1 MKTLEKK
8 YSKIER
14 VVAKG
19 KFSAWVYLRTVFLG
33 AILGGLTAVIWIFK
47 DKIEGLFTKTE
58 PAQYLTDDVMRW
70 VLLGVGVVVLFG
82 LIVETIR
89 LNSKE
94 LVLTPDKVVFRE
106 GVFSVRSVVIPL
118 CEIKMVE
125 TKQNFFGR
133 IVGVGSILI
142 VSDAEQPYL
151 VKNVKSPDRLSRRIM
166 RQAADANEA
175 ARSGGRSRIE
185 VCGICKVTKD
195 ESKESRFV

>member
-19 KFSAWVYLRTVFLG
+19 KFSAWVYLCTVLLG

-70 VLLGVGVVVLFG
+70 VLLGVGVVVLFS

-175 ARSGGRSRIE
+175 ARGGGRTTQIRLA
-185 VCGICKVTKD
+185 GYAK
-195 ESKESRFV
+195 

>member
-151 VKNVKSPDRLSRRIM
+151 VKNVNLPTVFRAESCARRQMQTRRRAAEGQRKSDLPDMQSDKRR
-166 RQAADANEA
+166 E
-175 ARSGGRSRIE
+175 
-185 VCGICKVTKD
+185 
-195 ESKESRFV
+195 

>member
-14 VVAKG
+14 VVATG

-82 LIVETIR
+82 MIVETIR

-166 RQAADANEA
+166 RQAADTNEA
-175 ARSGGRSRIE
+175 ARSGGR
-185 VCGICKVTKD
+185 VALKFAGYAK
-195 ESKESRFV
+195 

>member
-1 MKTLEKK
+1 MGV
-8 YSKIER
+8 SAHR
-14 VVAKG
+14 
-19 KFSAWVYLRTVFLG
+19 FSWRDTGRLNRGYLD
-33 AILGGLTAVIWIFK
+33 FK

-133 IVGVGSILI
+133 IVGVGASLSCPTRNNLILSKTSNLPT
-142 VSDAEQPYL
+142 VF
-151 VKNVKSPDRLSRRIM
+151 RCRIM

-175 ARSGGRSRIE
+175 ARSGGR
-185 VCGICKVTKD
+185 VALKFAGYAK
-195 ESKESRFV
+195 

>member
-70 VLLGVGVVVLFG
+70 VLLGVGVVVRKS
-82 LIVETIR
+82 EA
-89 LNSKE
+89 K
-94 LVLTPDKVVFRE
+94 
-106 GVFSVRSVVIPL
+106 RS
-118 CEIKMVE
+118 
-125 TKQNFFGR
+125 
-133 IVGVGSILI
+133 
-142 VSDAEQPYL
+142 
-151 VKNVKSPDRLSRRIM
+151 
-166 RQAADANEA
+166 
-175 ARSGGRSRIE
+175 
-185 VCGICKVTKD
+185 
-195 ESKESRFV
+195 

>member
-19 KFSAWVYLRTVFLG
+19 KFSAWVYLRTVLLG

-70 VLLGVGVVVLFG
+70 VLLGVGVVVLFS

-175 ARSGGRSRIE
+175 ARGGGRTTQIRLA
-185 VCGICKVTKD
+185 GYA
-195 ESKESRFV
+195 R

>member
-166 RQAADANEA
+166 RQAADATEA
-175 ARSGGRSRIE
+175 ARSGGR
-185 VCGICKVTKD
+185 VALKFAGYAK
-195 ESKESRFV
+195 

>member
-19 KFSAWVYLRTVFLG
+19 KFSAWVYLRTVLLG

-70 VLLGVGVVVLFG
+70 VLLGVGVVVLFS

-151 VKNVKSPDRLSRRIM
+151 VKNVKSPDRLSRKIM

-175 ARSGGRSRIE
+175 ARGGGRTTQIRLA
-185 VCGICKVTKD
+185 GYA
-195 ESKESRFV
+195 R

>member
-19 KFSAWVYLRTVFLG
+19 KFSACIYLRTVLL
-33 AILGGLTAVIWIFK
+33 AVILGGLTAVIWVFK

-70 VLLGVGVVVLFG
+70 VLLGVGVIVLAS
-82 LIVETIR
+82 LVIETVR
-89 LNSKE
+89 FNSKE

-106 GVFSVRSVVIPL
+106 GIFNVRSVVIPL

-125 TKQNFFGR
+125 TKQNFFQR
-133 IVGVGSILI
+133 LVGVGSLLI
-142 VSDAEQPYL
+142 VSDAQQPYL
-151 VKNVKSPDRLSRRIM
+151 VKNLKSPDRLSRRIM
-166 RQAADANEA
+166 RQVADANESM
-175 ARSGGRSRIE
+175 RWGYGVPQFRFSGYA
-185 VCGICKVTKD
+185 K
-195 ESKESRFV
+195 

>member
-19 KFSAWVYLRTVFLG
+19 KFSACVYLRTVLL
-33 AILGGLTAVIWIFK
+33 AVILGGLTAVVWIFK

-70 VLLGVGVVVLFG
+70 VLLGAGVIVLASL
-82 LIVETIR
+82 LIETIR

-106 GVFSVRSVVIPL
+106 GILSTCTVVIPL

-125 TKQNFFGR
+125 TKQNAFERLFC
-133 IVGVGSILI
+133 VGKILI
-142 VSDAEQPYL
+142 VSDAQQPYL

-166 RQAADANEA
+166 RQVADVNEA
-175 ARSGGRSRIE
+175 TRFGGRGGVPQIRL
-185 VCGICKVTKD
+185 VGTPK
-195 ESKESRFV
+195 

>member
-19 KFSAWVYLRTVFLG
+19 KFSACVYLRSVLL
-33 AILGGLTAVIWIFK
+33 AVILGGLTAVVWIFK

-70 VLLGVGVVVLFG
+70 VLLGVGVVVLASL
-82 LIVETIR
+82 LIETIC

-106 GVFSVRSVVIPL
+106 GILSTRTVVIPL

-125 TKQNFFGR
+125 TKQNALER
-133 IVGVGSILI
+133 LLGVGRILI
-142 VSDAEQPYL
+142 VSDAQQPYL

-166 RQAADANEA
+166 RQVADVNESM
-175 ARSGGRSRIE
+175 RFGGRGGVPQIRL
-185 VCGICKVTKD
+185 VGTPK
-195 ESKESRFV
+195 

>member
-19 KFSAWVYLRTVFLG
+19 KFSACVYLRTVLL
-33 AILGGLTAVIWIFK
+33 AVILGGLTAVIWVFK

-70 VLLGVGVVVLFG
+70 VLLGVGVIVLAS
-82 LIVETIR
+82 LVIETIR

-106 GVFSVRSVVIPL
+106 GILNVRSVVIPL

-125 TKQNFFGR
+125 TKQNFFQR
-133 IVGVGSILI
+133 LVGVGSLLI
-142 VSDAEQPYL
+142 VSDAQQPYL
-151 VKNVKSPDRLSRRIM
+151 VKNLKSPDRLSRRIM
-166 RQAADANEA
+166 RQVADANESM
-175 ARSGGRSRIE
+175 RGGYGGVPQFRFSGYA
-185 VCGICKVTKD
+185 K
-195 ESKESRFV
+195 

>member
-58 PAQYLTDDVMRW
+58 PSQYLTDDVMRW

-175 ARSGGRSRIE
+175 ARSGGR
-185 VCGICKVTKD
+185 VALKFAGYAK
-195 ESKESRFV
+195 

>member
-19 KFSAWVYLRTVFLG
+19 KFSACIYLRTVLLA

-70 VLLGVGVVVLFG
+70 VLLGVGVIVIIS
-82 LIVETIR
+82 LIAQTIR
-89 LNSKE
+89 LKSKE

-106 GVFSVRSVVIPL
+106 GVFNVRSVVIPL

-125 TKQNFFGR
+125 TKQNFFER
-133 IVGVGSILI
+133 LVGVGKVLI
-142 VSDAEQPYL
+142 VSDAQQPYL
-151 VKNVKSPDRLSRRIM
+151 VKNVKSPDRLTRRIM
-166 RQAADANEA
+166 RQVADVNEQ
-175 ARSGGRSRIE
+175 ARSGGRVALKFS
-185 VCGICKVTKD
+185 GYAK
-195 ESKESRFV
+195 

>member
-19 KFSAWVYLRTVFLG
+19 KFSACIYLRTVLL
-33 AILGGLTAVIWIFK
+33 AVILGGLTAVIWVFK
-47 DKIEGLFTKTE
+47 DKIKGLFTKTE

-70 VLLGVGVVVLFG
+70 VLLGVGVIVLAS
-82 LIVETIR
+82 LVIETVR

-106 GVFSVRSVVIPL
+106 GIFNVRSVVIPL

-125 TKQNFFGR
+125 TKQNFFQR
-133 IVGVGSILI
+133 LVGVGSLLI
-142 VSDAEQPYL
+142 VSDAQQPYL
-151 VKNVKSPDRLSRRIM
+151 VKNLKSPDRLSRRIM
-166 RQAADANEA
+166 RQVADANESM
-175 ARSGGRSRIE
+175 RRGYGVPQFRFSGYA
-185 VCGICKVTKD
+185 K
-195 ESKESRFV
+195 

>member
-19 KFSAWVYLRTVFLG
+19 KFSACVYLRTVLL
-33 AILGGLTAVIWIFK
+33 AVILGGLTAVIWVFK

-70 VLLGVGVVVLFG
+70 VLLGVGVIVLAS
-82 LIVETIR
+82 LVIETVR
-89 LNSKE
+89 FNSKE

-106 GVFSVRSVVIPL
+106 GIFNVRSVVIPL

-125 TKQNFFGR
+125 TKQNFFHR
-133 IVGVGSILI
+133 LVGVGSLLI
-142 VSDAEQPYL
+142 VSDAQQPYL
-151 VKNVKSPDRLSRRIM
+151 VKNLKSPDRLSRRIM
-166 RQAADANEA
+166 RQVADANESM
-175 ARSGGRSRIE
+175 RGGYGVPQFRFSRYA
-185 VCGICKVTKD
+185 K
-195 ESKESRFV
+195 

>member
-19 KFSAWVYLRTVFLG
+19 KFSACIYLRTVLL
-33 AILGGLTAVIWIFK
+33 AVILGGLTAVIWVFK

-70 VLLGVGVVVLFG
+70 VLLGVGVIVLAS
-82 LIVETIR
+82 LVIETVR
-89 LNSKE
+89 LNSKA

-106 GVFSVRSVVIPL
+106 GIFNVRSVVIPL

-125 TKQNFFGR
+125 TKQNFFQR
-133 IVGVGSILI
+133 LVGVGSLLI
-142 VSDAEQPYL
+142 VSDAQQPYL
-151 VKNVKSPDRLSRRIM
+151 VKNLKSPDRLSRRIM
-166 RQAADANEA
+166 RQVADANESM
-175 ARSGGRSRIE
+175 RGEYGVPQFRFSGYA
-185 VCGICKVTKD
+185 K
-195 ESKESRFV
+195 

>member
-19 KFSAWVYLRTVFLG
+19 KFSACVYLRTVLL
-33 AILGGLTAVIWIFK
+33 AALLGGIVAVIWVFK
-47 DKIEGLFTKTE
+47 DKIEGLFTKSE

-70 VLLGVGVVVLFG
+70 VLLGAGVVVLASVV
-82 LIVETIR
+82 IETVR

-106 GVFSVRSVVIPL
+106 GILSVRSVVIPL

-125 TKQNFFGR
+125 TKQNFFQR
-133 IVGVGSILI
+133 LVGVGSLLI
-142 VSDAEQPYL
+142 VSDAQQPYL
-151 VKNVKSPDRLSRRIM
+151 VKNLKSPDRLSRRIM

-175 ARSGGRSRIE
+175 MRSGGMPQF
-185 VCGICKVTKD
+185 
-195 ESKESRFV
+195 RFSGYAK

>member
-1 MKTLEKK
+1 MRTLEKK

-19 KFSAWVYLRTVFLG
+19 KFSACVYLRTVLLA
-33 AILGGLTAVIWIFK
+33 AILGGLTAVVWIFK

-70 VLLGVGVVVLFG
+70 VLLGVGVIVLASL
-82 LIVETIR
+82 LIETIR

-106 GVFSVRSVVIPL
+106 GILNIRTVVIPL

-125 TKQNFFGR
+125 TKQNALERLLG
-133 IVGVGSILI
+133 IGKVLI
-142 VSDAEQPYL
+142 VSDAQQPYL

-166 RQAADANEA
+166 RQVADVNESM
-175 ARSGGRSRIE
+175 RFGGIPQIRL
-185 VCGICKVTKD
+185 VGTPK
-195 ESKESRFV
+195 

>member
-1 MKTLEKK
+1 M
-8 YSKIER
+8 
-14 VVAKG
+14 
-19 KFSAWVYLRTVFLG
+19 
-33 AILGGLTAVIWIFK
+33 
-47 DKIEGLFTKTE
+47 
-58 PAQYLTDDVMRW
+58 
-70 VLLGVGVVVLFG
+70 LFG

-166 RQAADANEA
+166 RQAADTNEA
-175 ARSGGRSRIE
+175 ARSGGR
-185 VCGICKVTKD
+185 VALKFAGYAK
-195 ESKESRFV
+195 

>member
-19 KFSAWVYLRTVFLG
+19 KFSACIYLHTVLLA

-70 VLLGVGVVVLFG
+70 VLLGVGVIVLIS
-82 LIVETIR
+82 LIAQTIR
-89 LNSKE
+89 LKSKE

-106 GVFSVRSVVIPL
+106 GVFNVRSVVIPL

-125 TKQNFFGR
+125 TKQNFFER
-133 IVGVGSILI
+133 LVGVGKVLI
-142 VSDAEQPYL
+142 VSDAQQPYL
-151 VKNVKSPDRLSRRIM
+151 VKNVKSPDRLTRRIM
-166 RQAADANEA
+166 RQVADVNEQ
-175 ARSGGRSRIE
+175 ARSGGR
-185 VCGICKVTKD
+185 VALKFAGYAK
-195 ESKESRFV
+195 

>member
-19 KFSAWVYLRTVFLG
+19 KFSACVYLRTVLL
-33 AILGGLTAVIWIFK
+33 AVILGGLTAVIWVFK

-70 VLLGVGVVVLFG
+70 VLLGVGVIVLAS
-82 LIVETIR
+82 LVIETVR

-106 GVFSVRSVVIPL
+106 GIFNVRSVVIPL

-125 TKQNFFGR
+125 TKQNFFQR
-133 IVGVGSILI
+133 LVGVGSLLI
-142 VSDAEQPYL
+142 VSDAQQPYL
-151 VKNVKSPDRLSRRIM
+151 VKNLKSPDRLSRRIM
-166 RQAADANEA
+166 RQVADANESM
-175 ARSGGRSRIE
+175 RGGYGVPQFSFSGYA
-185 VCGICKVTKD
+185 K
-195 ESKESRFV
+195 

>member
-1 MKTLEKK
+1 MKTLERK

-19 KFSAWVYLRTVFLG
+19 KFSAWVYLRSVLL
-33 AILGGLTAVIWIFK
+33 AIILGGITAVIWIFK
-47 DKIEGLFTKTE
+47 DKIEGVFTKTT

-70 VLLGVGVVVLFG
+70 VLLGVGVVVL
-82 LIVETIR
+82 LSIIVQTIR

-106 GVFSVRSVVIPL
+106 GVFSVRSVVVPL

-125 TKQNFFGR
+125 TKQNFFQR
-133 IVGVGSILI
+133 LVGIGSVLI

-151 VKNVKSPDRLSRRIM
+151 VKNIKSPDRLSRRIM
-166 RQAADANEA
+166 RQVDDVNEA
-175 ARSGGRSRIE
+175 QRSGFNRVPKISLTGYA
-185 VCGICKVTKD
+185 K
-195 ESKESRFV
+195 